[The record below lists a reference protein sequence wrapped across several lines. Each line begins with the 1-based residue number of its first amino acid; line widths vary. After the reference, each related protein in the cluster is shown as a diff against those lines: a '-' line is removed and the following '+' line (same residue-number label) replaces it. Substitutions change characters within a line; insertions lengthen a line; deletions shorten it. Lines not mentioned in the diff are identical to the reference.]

1 MTCGKADCGDSR
13 FHTLQK
19 EADQLARHLA
29 NVIRERQGQGPLSK
43 SDSAD
48 AAWQV
53 VRDFIKKEGKGE
65 SKIHQGIERA
75 QRMKDYW
82 LQKAAQSPSKFSQS
96 FAKAREADLEIRRL
110 EALMAPREKLS
121 DEDRADLVKLAHEV
135 GDARRKRLK
144 LVGP

>member
-1 MTCGKADCGDSR
+1 MTKQDPRLYVAKDLEEKADQMARD
-13 FHTLQK
+13 L
-19 EADQLARHLA
+19 ADI
-29 NVIRERQGQGPLSK
+29 IRKRQGEGPLSK

-53 VRDFIKKEGKGE
+53 VRDFISKEDKGE

-82 LQKAAQSPSKFSQS
+82 IQKAAQSPSKFSQS
-96 FAKAREADLEIRRL
+96 FAKAREADREIRRL
-110 EALMAPREKLS
+110 EALMVPREKLS